1 MTDTDTDTIP
11 VLVNASTLKVPRGTD
26 VRGAVSAYDPA
37 LAERVASGA
46 ASGVDARGLPLALDV
61 KVAAG
66 AILRVVVSA
75 RRADHGGDETGA

>member
-1 MTDTDTDTIP
+1 MTETDTIP
-11 VLVNASTLKVPRGTD
+11 VLVNASTLEVPRGTD

-37 LAERVASGA
+37 LAERVASGTA
-46 ASGVDARGLPLALDV
+46 AVMDARGIPLALDA

-75 RRADHGGDETGA
+75 RRADHGSGETGA